1 MVNPHRLAESG
12 GQVRSCYD
20 LPWTDLIR
28 IPDLNHFIRG
38 NDRDEL
44 FTPHRPHPLHLAD
57 RAVTVDGGLQ
67 GIVLVRLADVKQVDQ
82 AIHAGRG
89 HAVGLGRVELDLSYV
104 VIMRIPVATKYFVAP
119 EIPEEQ
125 VRVLIVEVRASTQK
139 LLVAV
144 EVKA

>member
-1 MVNPHRLAESG
+1 MVDPYRLGENG

-28 IPDLNHFIRG
+28 IPYLDHFICG

-44 FTPHRPHPLHLAD
+44 LTPHRFHPLHLAD
-57 RAVTVDGGLQ
+57 RAITVDGCLQ
-67 GIVLVRLADVKQVDQ
+67 GIIFVRLADVKQVDQ
-82 AIHAGRG
+82 AVHASRG
-89 HAVGLGRVELDLSYV
+89 HAVGLGRVELDLGYV
-104 VIMRIPVATKYFVAP
+104 VIMRIPVATKDFVAP